1 MPLQKILTMFQ
12 GTCGMR
18 GLLALLPLLC
28 LLVLPATAPRAASL
42 PPSVTPPKG
51 WKEVKDPVELER
63 IFADT
68 PVVRRESSRIYA
80 RADGALCLMVT
91 SGIPAED
98 FSREHEGYRRLGKG
112 FMTDDI
118 MTKDMELIAPA
129 RKGGDGGRFVLF
141 GPPSS
146 VFRLGEVAPMLAA
159 YAKLYDIPRELTTPP
174 ADVSRY
180 AGKFAPRASGR
191 QDEYGWTAYS
201 RSFGKG
207 GRSQIELLII
217 PYAEAWMPKK
227 NFLALVWAGFLN
239 QWGELTPE
247 GKHWQAGRVSRLAF
261 SRDGKAACVLMAMT
275 GYPDAECERELRR
288 AMRDL
293 PDFVW

>member
-1 MPLQKILTMFQ
+1 MPFQNFLNTLQ

-18 GLLALLPLLC
+18 GFLALLPLLC
-28 LLVLPATAPRAASL
+28 LLVLPAAAPRAASL
-42 PPSVTPPKG
+42 PPAVTLPAG
-51 WKEVKDPVELER
+51 WKEVKDAAELEH

-80 RADGALCLMVT
+80 RADGTLCLMVS
-91 SGIPAED
+91 SGIPAEA

-112 FMTDDI
+112 FVSDDI
-118 MTKDMELIAPA
+118 MTKEMELIAPA
-129 RKGGDGGRFVLF
+129 RNGGDGGRFVLF

-146 VFRLGEVAPMLAA
+146 LFRLVEVASMLAA
-159 YAKLYDIPRELTTPP
+159 YAKQYDIPRDLTTPP
-174 ADVSRY
+174 ADASRY
-180 AGKFAPRASGR
+180 AGKFASCASGR

-207 GRSQIELLII
+207 GRSQIELRII
-217 PYAEAWMPKK
+217 PYTEGWIPKK
-227 NFLALVWAGFLN
+227 NFLAIVWAAFLN
-239 QWGELTPE
+239 QWGELTPD

-275 GYPDAECERELRR
+275 GYPDAECEQELRQ

>member
-1 MPLQKILTMFQ
+1 MAFQKFPNAHQATH
-12 GTCGMR
+12 GMR

-28 LLVLPATAPRAASL
+28 LLVLPAAAPRAASL
-42 PPSVTPPKG
+42 PPAVTPPAG
-51 WKEVKDPVELER
+51 WKEVKDAAELEHV
-63 IFADT
+63 FADT
-68 PVVRRESSRIYA
+68 PVVPRESSRTYA
-80 RADGALCLMVT
+80 RTDGTLCFMVS
-91 SGIPAED
+91 SGVPAEA
-98 FSREHEGYRRLGKG
+98 FSREHEGYHRLGKG

-118 MTKDMELIAPA
+118 MSKDMELIAPA
-129 RKGGDGGRFVLF
+129 RNGGDGGRFVLF
-141 GPPSS
+141 GPPRSL
-146 VFRLGEVAPMLAA
+146 FRLVEVAPMLAA

-174 ADVSRY
+174 ADPSRY
-180 AGKFAPRASGR
+180 AGKFAPCASGR

-207 GRSQIELLII
+207 GRSQIELRII
-217 PYAEAWMPKK
+217 PYTEGWIPRK
-227 NFLALVWAGFLN
+227 NFLTLVWVAFLN

-261 SRDGKAACVLMAMT
+261 SRDGRAVCVLMAMT

>member
-1 MPLQKILTMFQ
+1 MSFQKVLAMFQ
-12 GTCGMR
+12 GTR
-18 GLLALLPLLC
+18 GHLALLPLLC
-28 LLVLPATAPRAASL
+28 LLALPAAAPRAASL
-42 PPSVTPPKG
+42 PPAVTPPEG
-51 WKEVKDPVELER
+51 WKEVKDPAELER

-68 PVVRRESSRIYA
+68 PVVPRESSRIYA
-80 RADGALCLMVT
+80 RADGALCLMVS
-91 SGIPAED
+91 SGIPAEA
-98 FSREHEGYRRLGKG
+98 FSREQEGYRRLGKG

-129 RKGGDGGRFVLF
+129 RNGGDGGRFVLF
-141 GPPSS
+141 GPPRS

-159 YAKLYDIPRELTTPP
+159 FAKLYDIPRELTTPP
-174 ADVSRY
+174 ADPSRY

-207 GRSQIELLII
+207 GKSQIELLII
-217 PYAEAWMPKK
+217 PYTEGWMPRK
-227 NFLALVWAGFLN
+227 NFLTMVWVAFLN

-247 GKHWQAGRVSRLAF
+247 GKHWQTGRVSRLAF
-261 SRDGKAACVLMAMT
+261 SRDGKAACVLMAMS
-275 GYPDAECERELRR
+275 GYPDAECERELQR